1 MFTYAGLGNALPHS
15 SDRNDEGGDGVATG
29 WGRVGRRL
37 GGHASITFGYQAKA
51 SGKDTGWPWPAPGFK
66 GYAHAADPA
75 PHERLVSK
83 VAGWGGRESGMSQ
96 YKM

>member
-1 MFTYAGLGNALPHS
+1 MGRGSPQAGAAAAAAALY
-15 SDRNDEGGDGVATG
+15 NL
-29 WGRVGRRL
+29 RL
-37 GGHASITFGYQAKA
+37 LPKA
-51 SGKDTGWPWPAPGFK
+51 SGKDTDLGRCPAPGFK

-83 VAGWGGRESGMSQ
+83 VAGWGSRESGMSQ